1 MTEYSRS
8 YVPAGAGTV
17 PRLPAGV
24 PLEAS
29 VRVRRE
35 AAPVVAIRG
44 ELDIATAAVFGRLV
58 NDAITRYGPDTVVD
72 AAGISFCDASGIGA
86 LVRAAN
92 HARRAG
98 GTLTLV
104 NVSPQLGRLLRV
116 VGLEDHLV
124 AQIRTRSRRPYPFP
138 SRAR

>member
-1 MTEYSRS
+1 M
-8 YVPAGAGTV
+8 
-17 PRLPAGV
+17 

-29 VRVRRE
+29 VRVRRQ

-58 NDAITRYGPDTVVD
+58 NDAITRYGPDAVVD
-72 AAGISFCDASGIGA
+72 ATGIAFCDASGIGA

-98 GTLTLV
+98 GTLTMI
-104 NVSPQLGRLLRV
+104 NVPPQLARLLRV

-124 AQIRTRSRRPYPFP
+124 ARVPARARRRWYPYPT
-138 SRAR
+138 RIR